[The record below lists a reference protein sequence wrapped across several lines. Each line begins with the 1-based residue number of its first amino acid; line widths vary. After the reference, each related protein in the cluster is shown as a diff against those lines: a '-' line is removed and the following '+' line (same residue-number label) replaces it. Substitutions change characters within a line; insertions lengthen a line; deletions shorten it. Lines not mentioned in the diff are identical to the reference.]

1 MVFGVYSVCVC
12 VFGTLKEIKRWVSVC
27 RHWVVAV
34 GSGVCVCVCE
44 LLCKYK
50 LFALKNDFAAST
62 ASSVALLFFSFQFKF
77 LVG

>member
-12 VFGTLKEIKRWVSVC
+12 VWNSKGDKEMGVSVPPL
-27 RHWVVAV
+27 
-34 GSGVCVCVCE
+34 GSGSRQWCVCVCE

-50 LFALKNDFAAST
+50 LFALENDFAAST